1 MKSLGHNTHKSL
13 IRDQFVFLD
22 DPYIRVPNNKLA
34 LQILQYKT
42 GVVEDTTDPE
52 FNEEF
57 SFNLSRWIG
66 SIETRRKTLM
76 QPISGRRPWAK
87 FSD

>member
-1 MKSLGHNTHKSL
+1 MKSLGHNTLKCL
-13 IRDQFVFLD
+13 IRDHFV
-22 DPYIRVPNNKLA
+22 KLA
-34 LQILQYKT
+34 FKILQYKT

-66 SIETRRKTLM
+66 SIAPTGKIFCNLFQRGD
-76 QPISGRRPWAK
+76 SGQSSQTDPVGP
-87 FSD
+87 

>member
-1 MKSLGHNTHKSL
+1 MKSLGHNTLKCL

-34 LQILQYKT
+34 IQILQYKT

-66 SIETRRKTLM
+66 SIGNHRKTLK
-76 QPISGRRPWAK
+76 QPISEKRPWAK

>member
-1 MKSLGHNTHKSL
+1 MKSLGHNTIKCL
-13 IRDQFVFLD
+13 IRVHFV
-22 DPYIRVPNNKLA
+22 KLA
-34 LQILQYKT
+34 FKILQYKT

-66 SIETRRKTLM
+66 SIETRRNTFM
-76 QPISGRRPWAK
+76 QPFSEKRPWAK

>member
-1 MKSLGHNTHKSL
+1 MKSLGHNTLKCL
-13 IRDQFVFLD
+13 IPDHFV
-22 DPYIRVPNNKLA
+22 KLA
-34 LQILQYKT
+34 FKILQYKT

-57 SFNLSRWIG
+57 SFNLSRWIK
-66 SIETRRKTLM
+66 SIETRRKTFM
-76 QPISGRRPWAK
+76 QPFTEKRLWAK